1 LREEKARDGQEIQ
14 RLRDLN
20 AMKERENADGA
31 QRIKSTDY
39 SLYQN

>member
-1 LREEKARDGQEIQ
+1 LREEKARDAAEIQ

-20 AMKERENADGA
+20 NLKERENAEAG

-39 SLYQN
+39 ALYQN

>member
-31 QRIKSTDY
+31 
-39 SLYQN
+39 